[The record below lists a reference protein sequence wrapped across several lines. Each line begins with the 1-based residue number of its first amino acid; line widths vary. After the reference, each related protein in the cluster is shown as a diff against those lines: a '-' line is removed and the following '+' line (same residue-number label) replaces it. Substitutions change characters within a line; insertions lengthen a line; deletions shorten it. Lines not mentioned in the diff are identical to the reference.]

1 MWLSELELAG
11 SSKPDALQMVGNI
24 VSVRMLAAAI
34 CKLSVGKWIDEQRPA
49 KPFVIGGTLVALTMS
64 VGCLV
69 WWHIVPHRHL
79 GSQCYQSGLHRRNP
93 SQIEIE
99 F

>member
-49 KPFVIGGTLVALTMS
+49 KPFVIGGTLVALTTICIATGGYVSWML
-64 VGCLV
+64 GLV
-69 WWHIVPHRHL
+69 AHRAAQTL
-79 GSQCYQSGLHRRNP
+79 G
-93 SQIEIE
+93 
-99 F
+99 